1 MDPGINNPL
10 YDANSPLFEG
20 DSGKPEAPNLFASR
34 RSRLLV
40 GRRGVLASTLS
51 TLVILGVIAALLY
64 VPSGG
69 ATFRYTFFNLH
80 YLWLSWVGDPHLGI
94 DAVRDG
100 LVTNIWMFL
109 VSEVLVLI
117 FGVLVAWCRISQSA
131 VLFPFRMLVTV
142 YSDVARGTPVILVIL
157 IVGYGLP
164 QLSFGFI
171 SDQSPAVYGVFTLV
185 FCYTAYVSEVIR
197 AGIFSIPNG
206 QHQAARSLGLSHAAM
221 MRHVILPQ
229 AVRNV
234 IPPLLNDFISLQ
246 KDTALVSVIG
256 VVEVT
261 RAAQIFSSTEFNES
275 GLTLAAIFFLV
286 LTIPMTRLTDRLIAR
301 DRARRLTIVT

>member
-1 MDPGINNPL
+1 MPIDPGLDIPSF
-10 YDANSPLFEG
+10 DTSDET
-20 DSGKPEAPNLFASR
+20 PNLFSSR

-40 GRRGVLASTLS
+40 GRRGVVTSTISTLI
-51 TLVILGVIAALLY
+51 VVGAIVALLF

-69 ATFRYTFFNLH
+69 ATVRYTFFNLH
-80 YLWLSWVGDPHLGI
+80 YLWLAWVGDPHLGL
-94 DAVRDG
+94 DAIRDG

-117 FGVLVAWCRISQSA
+117 FGVLIAWCRISQSP
-131 VLFPFRMLVTV
+131 VLFPLRMLLTA
-142 YSDVARGTPVILVIL
+142 YSDVARGTPVLLVML
-157 IVGYGLP
+157 LVGFGLP
-164 QLSFGFI
+164 QLGFGFT
-171 SDQSPAVYGVFTLV
+171 STQSPAVYGVVTLV

-206 QHQAARSLGLSHAAM
+206 QHQAARSLGLSHASM

-229 AVRNV
+229 AIRNV

-246 KDTALVSVIG
+246 KDTALVSILG
-256 VVEVT
+256 AVEVA
-261 RAAQIFSSTEFNES
+261 RAAQIFASTEFNES
-275 GLTLAAIFFLV
+275 GITLAAIFFLV
-286 LTIPMTRLTDRLIAR
+286 LTIPMTRFTDRLIAR

>member
-1 MDPGINNPL
+1 
-10 YDANSPLFEG
+10 
-20 DSGKPEAPNLFASR
+20 
-34 RSRLLV
+34 
-40 GRRGVLASTLS
+40 
-51 TLVILGVIAALLY
+51 
-64 VPSGG
+64 
-69 ATFRYTFFNLH
+69 
-80 YLWLSWVGDPHLGI
+80 VGDPRLGI
-94 DAVRDG
+94 DAIRDG

-117 FGVLVAWCRISQSA
+117 FGVLIAWCRISQSP
-131 VLFPFRMLVTV
+131 VLFPFRLLVTA
-142 YSDVARGTPVILVIL
+142 YSDVARGTPVLLVVL
-157 IVGYGLP
+157 IFGYGLP
-164 QLSFGFI
+164 QLGFGFV
-171 SDQSPAVYGVFTLV
+171 SNQSPAVYGVLTLV
-185 FCYTAYVSEVIR
+185 FCYSAYVSEVIR

-206 QHQAARSLGLSHAAM
+206 QQQAARSLGLSHASM

-275 GLTLAAIFFLV
+275 GLTLAAIFFLI
-286 LTIPMTRLTDRLIAR
+286 LTIPMTRFTDRLIAR
-301 DRARRLTIVT
+301 DRARRLTTVT